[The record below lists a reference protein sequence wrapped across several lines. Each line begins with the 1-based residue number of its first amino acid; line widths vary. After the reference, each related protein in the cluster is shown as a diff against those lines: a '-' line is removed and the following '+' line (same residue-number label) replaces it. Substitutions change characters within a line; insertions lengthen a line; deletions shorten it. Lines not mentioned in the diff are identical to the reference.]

1 MFCPALRLKFEI
13 QYLIYFQYVDCRQK
27 IKKNLEIKSL
37 FTQVHYILIWI
48 SEVSDDQKVSKGGGL
63 EEEGE
68 MIEVIEMSIDELK
81 VKLEKKE
88 LLKMAGA
95 GLVGLYWLLVNI
107 SDCF

>member
-1 MFCPALRLKFEI
+1 MPP
-13 QYLIYFQYVDCRQK
+13 K